1 MQLKPSA
8 FQMAI
13 LWVVVSLLATAC
25 GPSVNCDDPGTPQ
38 QEVCNSSSGATGI
51 YYRSGTSSFMRSYPG
66 SSGVRAGFGKTG
78 GGRSGFG

>member
-13 LWVVVSLLATAC
+13 VWVVISLLATAC

-38 QEVCNSSSGATGI
+38 EEFCNSSSSSGGI
-51 YYRSGTSSFMRSYPG
+51 YYRSNASSFMRSYPG
-66 SSGVRAGFGKTG
+66 SSGSRAGFGKTG

>member
-13 LWVVVSLLATAC
+13 VWVVISILATAC
-25 GPSVNCDDPGTPQ
+25 GPSVSCDDPGTPQ
-38 QEVCNSSSGATGI
+38 QEVCNSSSGSTGI
-51 YYRSGTSSFMRSYPG
+51 FYRSGTSSFIRSYAGG
-66 SSGVRAGFGKTG
+66 SGSRAGFGRTG

>member
-13 LWVVVSLLATAC
+13 VWVVISLLATAC

-38 QEVCNSSSGATGI
+38 EELCNSSGGT
-51 YYRSGTSSFMRSYPG
+51 YYRSNTGSFMRSYPG
-66 SSGVRAGFGKTG
+66 SSDSRAGFGKTG